1 MQVFV
6 RIKGN
11 TVCKGAGTEEAFRE
25 EQRRGA
31 LGSTGEP
38 GGAKALMK
46 A

>member
-11 TVCKGAGTEEAFRE
+11 TVCKGAGTKRPSEKGRE
-25 EQRRGA
+25 EPWEHR
-31 LGSTGEP
+31 EP
-38 GGAKALMK
+38 GGAKALME